1 MVSQQSTEVRCSPC
15 PSVPLSISI
24 FPPEFRVASS
34 GMAWRGEDAEAVI
47 AMSSTDI
54 KWARWL
60 RVARGFQLRVGLK
73 DRRREVFDGFER
85 DVSPFSSSQ
94 AMFLIRPRAFRTTI
108 SSPACLSSISPLRW
122 RQRTS
127 HSEAG
132 TGERLTS
139 GVRNLTS
146 VFSAAMG

>member
-1 MVSQQSTEVRCSPC
+1 MVSQQSMEVRYSPC
-15 PSVPLSISI
+15 SSMPVSIST

-34 GMAWRGEDAEAVI
+34 GMAWRGEDAEDVI

-85 DVSPFSSSQ
+85 DVSPFSSS
-94 AMFLIRPRAFRTTI
+94 
-108 SSPACLSSISPLRW
+108 
-122 RQRTS
+122 
-127 HSEAG
+127 
-132 TGERLTS
+132 
-139 GVRNLTS
+139 
-146 VFSAAMG
+146 